1 MLPHYRLS
9 GICFESKKMETMR
22 EKNRTCVFNTSPK
35 LKHLP
40 VPLGV
45 SAVPIVDVLYNRVFV
60 TSPTA
65 WDYPE
70 IREAGIRDHD
80 IGSKARAWWKN

>member
-1 MLPHYRLS
+1 
-9 GICFESKKMETMR
+9 MR

-45 SAVPIVDVLYNRVFV
+45 SAVPIVGCTLQ
-60 TSPTA
+60 PKL
-65 WDYPE
+65 E
-70 IREAGIRDHD
+70 IMREKQDFFL
-80 IGSKARAWWKN
+80 